1 MKKEKL
7 MAVPFLYGTLLSLA
21 IIWGYQLEKYDH
33 LELTNVRAFI
43 MWLIL
48 SVIIGTLVTISYK
61 LLDKKKVQNSF
72 HIRQHWS
79 YSDTKFFKRIWLI
92 LILCQIPV
100 LLAVFPGFF
109 CYDAQDEVNEVLT
122 RVFTTHHPLLHVLL
136 LGGAV
141 AFGHKLTGSYNAG
154 IALYIVFQ
162 MVVVDAIFAGLVT
175 YLRRKEV
182 RKSVLVIFTM
192 FFGFFPTVVMY
203 VLCSCKDGLFSAFL
217 VLTIAFL
224 FQLQDDLE
232 AFTSSRRK
240 KICFVLSA
248 ALMMLFRHNGFYAYL
263 VMIPFMLIIY
273 KKNLKKLVVM
283 FIAPVLVYMVLSVAM
298 SSLLHADDSENQ
310 EMLTVPIQQIARA
323 YTYNSEEF
331 TDEDMAV
338 LTKYLSE
345 DALSLYT
352 PRVSDL
358 LKSQFDNEAYAADSA
373 SFWRL
378 WLKLFRKYP
387 VTYINAWFMTSYGM
401 WYPGAVINVY
411 QGNTMFTFTY
421 TDSSYFA
428 YEVELPGERHS
439 FIPVIDAFYRKLSIE
454 RFQQN
459 MPVVSLLFSPA
470 FYFWLYM
477 YVACY
482 YAKNRRLKAC
492 TPLLLMLLV
501 WLTVLLGPTYLVRYA
516 VYLWFGL
523 PLLLMIDIRGK
534 QALQRS
540 NP

>member
-7 MAVPFLYGTLLSLA
+7 MIVPFLYGAFLSLA
-21 IIWGYQLEKYDH
+21 ITWGYQLEKYDH
-33 LELTNVRAFI
+33 LELMSIRYLI
-43 MWLIL
+43 IWLALSLAIGIL
-48 SVIIGTLVTISYK
+48 VSLSYK
-61 LLDKKKVQNSF
+61 LLDNKKAQKSL
-72 HIRQHWS
+72 HTRQHWS
-79 YSDTKFFKRIWLI
+79 YSDTIFFKRIWLI

-122 RVFTTHHPLLHVLL
+122 RTFTTHHPLLHVLL

-162 MVVVDAIFAGLVT
+162 MIVIDAILAGLLT

-182 RKSVLVIFTM
+182 KKLVLILFTL

-232 AFTSSRRK
+232 AFTTSRRK
-240 KICFVLSA
+240 KVFFVLSA

-263 VMIPFMLIIY
+263 VMIPFMLILY
-273 KKNLKKLVVM
+273 KKAFKKVVVM
-283 FIAPVLVYMVLSVAM
+283 FIAPVILYLALSAAM
-298 SSLLHADDSENQ
+298 STVLQADSSENQ

-323 YTYNSEEF
+323 YTYNRDDF
-331 TDEDMAV
+331 TEDDIDA
-338 LTKYLSE
+338 LLQYLSE

-358 LKSQFDNEAYAADSA
+358 LKSQFDNEAYASDSA
-373 SFWRL
+373 GFWKL
-378 WLKLFRKYP
+378 WFKYFKKYP
-387 VTYINAWFMTSYGM
+387 VTYLNAWFMTSYGM

-459 MPVVSLLFSPA
+459 TPVVSLLFSPA

-482 YAKNRRLKAC
+482 YARNRKLKAC
-492 TPLLLMLLV
+492 RPLMLMLLV

-523 PLLLMIDIRGK
+523 PLLLMIDTRGK
-534 QALQRS
+534 QAL
-540 NP
+540 